1 MKNKVEIFKVEYVIN
16 GRDENWV
23 ACIAGFNSEDV
34 VDYLIEFCRPA
45 GVRVD
50 SMTTLSRLDG
60 ITNKVRELVAQP
72 ILGKLVNE
80 PAGPEKEDDSKPQKR
95 AIIPKS

>member
-23 ACIAGFNSEDV
+23 ACIAGFNSDDV
-34 VDYLIEFCRPA
+34 IDYLIEFCRPA

-72 ILGKLVNE
+72 ILGELAVPGK
-80 PAGPEKEDDSKPQKR
+80 KEDDVKPQKR
-95 AIIPKS
+95 AIVPKP